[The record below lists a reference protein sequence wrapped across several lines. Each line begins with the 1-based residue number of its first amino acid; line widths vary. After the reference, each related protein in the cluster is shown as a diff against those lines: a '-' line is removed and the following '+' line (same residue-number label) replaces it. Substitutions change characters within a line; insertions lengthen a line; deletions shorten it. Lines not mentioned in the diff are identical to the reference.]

1 MAIAP
6 KRKPLPRNGH
16 SPTPALGN
24 HYFISAPW
32 ICLFWILHVNGLT
45 RWQPSLTECKVFEVQ
60 GMRYLG
66 VGASS
71 LFTAESPSS
80 VCVGSSVQGL
90 GVVPTFGPSQMMLLL
105 VFMYTCGCVASFLLT
120 FGPSQMMLL
129 LVFMY
134 TCGCVASFLLDP
146 TSGTAGSRGP
156 SV

>member
-1 MAIAP
+1 MDS
-6 KRKPLPRNGH
+6 RDDSL
-16 SPTPALGN
+16 
-24 HYFISAPW
+24 
-32 ICLFWILHVNGLT
+32 
-45 RWQPSLTECKVFEVQ
+45 PSLSARFSKFKVRGV
-60 GMRYLG
+60 G

-105 VFMYTCGCVASFLLT
+105 VFMYTCGCVASFLL
-120 FGPSQMMLL
+120 
-129 LVFMY
+129 
-134 TCGCVASFLLDP
+134 DP